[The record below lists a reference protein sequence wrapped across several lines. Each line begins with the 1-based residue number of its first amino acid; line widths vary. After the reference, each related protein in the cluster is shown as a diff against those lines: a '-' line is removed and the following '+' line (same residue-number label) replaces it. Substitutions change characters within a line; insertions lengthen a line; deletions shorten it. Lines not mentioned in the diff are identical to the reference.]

1 MIRLYIAFLDF
12 KESNLELKNQRY
24 RKLSRK
30 NASIVHVDRL
40 SERIIVAAQ
49 TVLPALPECTKI
61 QFNLSK

>member
-1 MIRLYIAFLDF
+1 MIRLFIVFLHF

-40 SERIIVAAQ
+40 SERIIVAAPN
-49 TVLPALPECTKI
+49 VLPECTKI
-61 QFNLSK
+61 